1 MTENGAFISKP
12 ARGWLHP
19 DSVLATDGITYAVRV
34 SSLLYSFF
42 SNLFKIRATIN
53 FMNHI

>member
-1 MTENGAFISKP
+1 MGDSGPFVAKP

-34 SSLLYSFF
+34 CTQDVR
-42 SNLFKIRATIN
+42 NA
-53 FMNHI
+53 HP